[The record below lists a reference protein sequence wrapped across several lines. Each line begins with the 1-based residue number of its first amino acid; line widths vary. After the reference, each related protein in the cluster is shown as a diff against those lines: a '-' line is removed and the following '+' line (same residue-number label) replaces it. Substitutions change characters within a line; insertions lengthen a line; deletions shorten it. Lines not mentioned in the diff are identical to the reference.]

1 MGGGGGYY
9 QQGNAL
15 VIANVDG
22 VVSTV
27 QDVYPINT
35 GRPICGV
42 DEQVVVDY

>member
-1 MGGGGGYY
+1 MVTY

-27 QDVYPINT
+27 QDVLLST
-35 GRPICGV
+35 QADRFGGV